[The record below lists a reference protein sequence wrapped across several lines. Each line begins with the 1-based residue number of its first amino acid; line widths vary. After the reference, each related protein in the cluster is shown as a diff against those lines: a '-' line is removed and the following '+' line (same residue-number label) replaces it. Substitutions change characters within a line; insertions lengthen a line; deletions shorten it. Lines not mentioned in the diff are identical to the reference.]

1 MATETDW
8 RGRLALIAACVIL
21 IAWTVSF
28 TLDIA
33 VETYDPP
40 ASVTPLA
47 LATVGWLFGTEVM
60 GKMTQ
65 KPPEKPEPRPEEIEP

>member
-1 MATETDW
+1 METW
-8 RGRLALIAACVIL
+8 SRARAGAVGGINTVIL

-60 GKMTQ
+60 GKITQ